1 MFPLVRV
8 GAAVSEDVVTS
19 TRLFAIRYNKLV
31 FVYGVIGGN
40 FLFPSVDLNDFT
52 FVWIKFH

>member
-19 TRLFAIRYNKLV
+19 TRLFAIWYNILHAVSQGRSKTEL
-31 FVYGVIGGN
+31 YLWLLQGTWRI
-40 FLFPSVDLNDFT
+40 
-52 FVWIKFH
+52 

>member
-19 TRLFAIRYNKLV
+19 IKLFAIRYNITSLPARKGYS
-31 FVYGVIGGN
+31 FQAFDHGGHTVA
-40 FLFPSVDLNDFT
+40 SV
-52 FVWIKFH
+52 